1 MLLALWKENTV
12 CCGTILIILTICAYY
27 AYRVN
32 SRREPDDPK
41 KRNYSPYAPWITPVS
56 IPLILLFNLGV
67 LILGS
72 LLAAAFLIIF
82 LLSLI
87 FIRKPFLI
95 KWILKHARKIGE
107 KILKIN
113 TELLKLAG
121 LHPS

>member
-1 MLLALWKENTV
+1 MLLAYWKICLLT
-12 CCGTILIILTICAYY
+12 LIILTLFALY

-32 SRREPDDPK
+32 SRRDPDDPK
-41 KRNYSPYAPWITPVS
+41 KRDYSPYATWITPVS

-72 LLAAAFLIIF
+72 LLTAVFLIVF

-87 FIRKPFLI
+87 LIREPFLI
-95 KWILKHARKIGE
+95 KWILKHAQKIGE

-113 TELLKLAG
+113 TELLKFAG